1 VCLISSRLQSHLLAR
16 FAVFLREDDADAPF
30 SPPNHI
36 AVLPR
41 LAGHYVQDDLVR
53 NAERARDVERRTA
66 RRKVAYRAID
76 AGAIELDRSR
86 FENSLPWHCASV
98 LHSASLN

>member
-1 VCLISSRLQSHLLAR
+1 LLAR
-16 FAVFLREDDADAPF
+16 FVVFLREDDADPPF
-30 SPPNHI
+30 STPNHV

-41 LAGHYVQDDLVR
+41 LAGYYVQGDLVR

-66 RRKVAYRAID
+66 RRKVAYRAIN
-76 AGAIELDRSR
+76 AGAIEFNRSR
-86 FENSLPWHCASV
+86 FENSLPCRCASV